1 MGPTLTQQGVQE
13 LVRDLD
19 PLLSPSAEPSASRRR
34 LVIVG
39 DVHGHLSKLK
49 TLLGNIG
56 FDKASGDHL
65 VLTGDLINK
74 GPDGPGVVQLAMD
87 HGASAVRGNNE
98 DRVLAAHRLLHLGRV
113 PSVPDNGGGDGRP
126 PFENSSAPLPPDIP
140 YAVSSDFVTATQLSD
155 AQVAWLSSLPLI
167 LRVGPLRGAVSP
179 PWNAG
184 SVVVVHGGL
193 VPSLPLEEQD
203 AWAVMNMR
211 SLVFPSSEPRSDA
224 VQEALTK
231 RLRDRWCR
239 RLAFQVTRDEKV
251 DAAALPSVTASEDSG
266 EEGTKTS
273 PNRAQDVIP
282 IEAEDGKLWRDAWNE
297 TQNSIGTPAQRTVV
311 VYGHDARAGLQDQ
324 REIDV
329 PKELENKGI
338 RGPWTR
344 YAFGLDSGCAYGNAL
359 SAMVIEPSPGMDD
372 IVHRIEQ
379 VN

>member
-1 MGPTLTQQGVQE
+1 MESTLIQQHVQE
-13 LVRDLD
+13 LIRDLS
-19 PLLSPSAEPSASRRR
+19 PILSPSAEPSASRRR

-74 GPDGPGVVQLAMD
+74 GPDSPGVVQLAMD

-98 DRVLAAHRLLHLGRV
+98 DRVLAAHRLLRIGRV
-113 PSVPDNGGGDGRP
+113 PGVPGGDGGP
-126 PFENSSAPLPPDIP
+126 PFEDSGAPLPPDIP
-140 YAVSSDFVTATQLSD
+140 YAVSSDFITATQLSE

-167 LRVGPLRGAVSP
+167 LRVGPLRGAVSA

-193 VPSLPLEEQD
+193 VPSLTLEEQD
-203 AWAVMNMR
+203 PWAVMNMR
-211 SLVFPSSEPRSDA
+211 SLVLPSKETHTGA
-224 VQEALTK
+224 VREALAK
-231 RLRDRWCR
+231 RCRDRWCR
-239 RLAFQVTRDEKV
+239 RTAFQVTRDEKV
-251 DAAALPSVTASEDSG
+251 DTGLLSHTVSEGSG
-266 EEGTKTS
+266 ERTKDTPS
-273 PNRAQDVIP
+273 RVRDAVP
-282 IEAEDGKLWRDAWNE
+282 IEAEDGKPWRDAWNE
-297 TQNSIGTPAQRTVV
+297 TQNLIERPAQRTVV
-311 VYGHDARAGLQDQ
+311 VYGHDARAGLQGQ
-324 REIDV
+324 REMDA
-329 PKELENKGI
+329 PKQLADEGAK
-338 RGPWTR
+338 GPWTR

-359 SAMVIEPSPGMDD
+359 SAMVIEPSPDMDD